1 MATNKAEAIHFM
13 KIIHDWVS
21 PKVARMMMDDLDF
34 FIADTTDNE
43 SIKKSIKMVRDMVYA
58 RAEENL
64 EIEGEARIMDDIYAF
79 DIDWTTPV
87 MVTFLVMAG
96 LGFWSYLCW
105 ESFRN

>member
-1 MATNKAEAIHFM
+1 MATNTTEAIHFM

-43 SIKKSIKMVRDMVYA
+43 SIKKSIKMVREMVYA

-64 EIEGEARIMDDIYAF
+64 EIEAEEEEWKSAQEI
-79 DIDWTTPV
+79 IDEQRQMGRP
-87 MVTFLVMAG
+87 
-96 LGFWSYLCW
+96 
-105 ESFRN
+105 E

>member
-1 MATNKAEAIHFM
+1 MATNTTEAIHFM

-34 FIADTTDNE
+34 YIAETTDNE

-64 EIEGEARIMDDIYAF
+64 EIEAEEEEWKSAQEI
-79 DIDWTTPV
+79 IDEQRQMGRP
-87 MVTFLVMAG
+87 
-96 LGFWSYLCW
+96 
-105 ESFRN
+105 E

>member
-34 FIADTTDNE
+34 YIAETTDNE
-43 SIKKSIKMVRDMVYA
+43 SIKKSIKMVREMIYA

-64 EIEGEARIMDDIYAF
+64 EIDVEEEAYAKGMLT
-79 DIDWTTPV
+79 DEMNRQRGMTK
-87 MVTFLVMAG
+87 
-96 LGFWSYLCW
+96 
-105 ESFRN
+105 E

>member
-34 FIADTTDNE
+34 YIAETTDNE
-43 SIKKSIKMVRDMVYA
+43 SIKKSIKMVREMIYA

-64 EIEGEARIMDDIYAF
+64 EIEAEEEAHSHG
-79 DIDWTTPV
+79 V
-87 MVTFLVMAG
+87 LVDSMNRQRG
-96 LGFWSYLCW
+96 MTK
-105 ESFRN
+105 E